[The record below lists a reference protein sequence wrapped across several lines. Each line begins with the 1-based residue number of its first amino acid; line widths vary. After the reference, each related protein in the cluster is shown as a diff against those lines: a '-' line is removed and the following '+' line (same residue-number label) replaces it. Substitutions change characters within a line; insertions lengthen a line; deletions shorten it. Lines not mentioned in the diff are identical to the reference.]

1 MSDKV
6 HSIQYELIIN
16 SNMHTKDTQSIKQF
30 VYTHMAN
37 TDKVWCC

>member
-6 HSIQYELIIN
+6 HSIQYELIID
-16 SNMHTKDTQSIKQF
+16 SKTHTENTQSIKKF

-37 TDKVWCC
+37 TNKVWCC